1 MNENAHAYSNK
12 RKVQL
17 KWKYV
22 EKARKAR
29 TTLA

>member
-1 MNENAHAYSNK
+1 MNENEHAYSNK

-22 EKARKAR
+22 EKARKGR
-29 TTLA
+29 TLA